1 MTSIVPCNRVP
12 ILTWHRFKEL
22 ILSFQAETLFC
33 QGGRSGVFWY
43 YWSRETVEYYSKT
56 DIRGEERIMV
66 FREKNAS
73 GFSHGEISVLQDR
86 YTIRRHAQIKLGHDR
101 MHKSYVRKAF
111 PKGNTFHE
119 WDIWTKKG
127 LFDVLTSVPSFR
139 WRSEFH
145 RPGYWVGQHS
155 STYDLSRPGKQIIN
169 LLLLS
174 VSGETLDIYIVA
186 WNFDGD

>member
-66 FREKNAS
+66 FREKMHLAS
-73 GFSHGEISVLQDR
+73 LMVKFLSSRIGTRSGD
-86 YTIRRHAQIKLGHDR
+86 TRRLNLVMI
-101 MHKSYVRKAF
+101 VC
-111 PKGNTFHE
+111 
-119 WDIWTKKG
+119 
-127 LFDVLTSVPSFR
+127 
-139 WRSEFH
+139 
-145 RPGYWVGQHS
+145 
-155 STYDLSRPGKQIIN
+155 IN
-169 LLLLS
+169 LMLEKRSRKVTHSMNETFEPKKVFLMCWRPSLLS
-174 VSGETLDIYIVA
+174 DEDPNFIDLAIELASTLRHTIFLDQV
-186 WNFDGD
+186 NK